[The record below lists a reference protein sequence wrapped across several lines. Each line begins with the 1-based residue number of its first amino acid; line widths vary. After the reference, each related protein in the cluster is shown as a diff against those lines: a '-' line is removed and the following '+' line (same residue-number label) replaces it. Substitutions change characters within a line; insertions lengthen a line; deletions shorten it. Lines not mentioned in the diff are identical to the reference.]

1 MSNYLASY
9 FDREKTVICVDER
22 DLRVILTEKKTV
34 MICDDERDLLELFG
48 KAIKSKH
55 NAHNSTLTLSKF

>member
-9 FDREKTVICVDER
+9 FDREKTVMICV
-22 DLRVILTEKKTV
+22 
-34 MICDDERDLLELFG
+34 DERDLLELFG

-55 NAHNSTLTLSKF
+55 NAYNSTLHLSKF